1 MLGRSAL
8 LAATNALDYG
18 NWLGNY
24 SDVSLLLRNGTPQLV
39 PLDESPTQK
48 TLAISPS
55 GSNVISTFFKYG
67 TSSLLIPSGGQ
78 ISGTDDQTLSGNY
91 TVEGW
96 FYNWSNASLIIGTE
110 TAGRVQFIVTPTAVQ
125 IERFGTSVYI
135 NSSTGIG
142 TNQWAHVAWCKSGA
156 TTRIFVNGTQTAS
169 VNDGFSSIGNAG
181 QYRIISSGGTGYIDD
196 FRITKGIA
204 RYETGTGANAGKMV
218 FAGTNNLADPDTFG
232 EFQTN
237 SGPNPDP
244 NWNNV
249 SLLLRNGTPVL
260 VPFDESPIATRKTI
274 TAVGNAGIST
284 AVFKYGTSSLVLDG
298 SGDYF
303 TAPASNDFV
312 FGTGDFTVEGWIRP
326 NATGG
331 TQTIIGYGAF
341 TNNPSAPLVSWVVD
355 YLSNGLI
362 NMNIGSSSSFPGNS
376 SGLSAIAA
384 GQWGHFAVVRQSGV
398 VRVYANGT
406 SGPAFTISQSPNI
419 PSGVYLSIG
428 RYFSPSNINQF
439 FNGYIDDLRIT
450 KGIARYTSN
459 FTPPPAELPN
469 F

>member
-260 VPFDESPIATRKTI
+260 VPFDESPRPKTI
-274 TAVGNAGIST
+274 TAFGNALVTTAVARWNQGSGGSSLAFDGSGGDYFWAPASAEFLFPEDHTIECWIYWDGTYVGPGGGGRNMYGTGGAGSLDQFGIFSGVGLFWGGVFNNVPANYPPINQWAHVAASRQGSTIRLFINGALTASGTQFASIGSST
-284 AVFKYGTSSLVLDG
+284 AV
-298 SGDYF
+298 
-303 TAPASNDFV
+303 
-312 FGTGDFTVEGWIRP
+312 
-326 NATGG
+326 
-331 TQTIIGYGAF
+331 
-341 TNNPSAPLVSWVVD
+341 
-355 YLSNGLI
+355 
-362 NMNIGSSSSFPGNS
+362 
-376 SGLSAIAA
+376 
-384 GQWGHFAVVRQSGV
+384 AVVGARLDDFH
-398 VRVYANGT
+398 
-406 SGPAFTISQSPNI
+406 PFK
-419 PSGVYLSIG
+419 
-428 RYFSPSNINQF
+428 
-439 FNGYIDDLRIT
+439 GYIDDFRIT
-450 KGIARYTSN
+450 KGVARYTSN